1 MIAADTSSLV
11 AYLKADEGADLVLL
25 EEAIANETL
34 RLPPVVITELLSMPK
49 QGATLEPLL
58 SYLPPLELEEGYWRR
73 AGDNRRLL
81 MSKGLKAKIADT
93 LIAQCCIDADIPLI
107 TRDHDYR
114 HFAQWCGLK
123 LA

>member
-11 AYLKADEGADLVLL
+11 AYLSNEGGDDQTLL
-25 EEAIANETL
+25 EASIQQETL
-34 RLPPVVITELLSMPK
+34 RLPLVVITELLSLP
-49 QGATLEPLL
+49 GRSERLRPFII
-58 SYLPPLELEEGYWRR
+58 SLPPLEISDGYWAR

-81 MSKGLKAKIADT
+81 LGKGLKANLPDT
-93 LIAQCCIDADIPLI
+93 LIAQSCIDNDVPLI
-107 TRDHDYR
+107 ARDRDYR